1 MALRQV
7 PQGLGEAAYALG
19 ATDRVI
25 SLLSRILLNR
35 SPASRSSD

>member
-25 SLLSRILLNR
+25 SLLSRFAEPQ
-35 SPASRSSD
+35 SGFAQQ